1 MQRTACLFVKRDIR
15 AGPWIDSIDT
25 PFATGE
31 ARPMLIAAEKSLK
44 ALNRNDITEVK
55 AMKRPP
61 LGVLLVI
68 EAICI
73 INNVKPI
80 KVRRC
85 LRKRARISSKLEA
98 REKSARIGTCRRT
111 RNTRFAS
118 VAPRVSITA
127 ATRDRA
133 RV

>member
-1 MQRTACLFVKRDIR
+1 
-15 AGPWIDSIDT
+15 
-25 PFATGE
+25 
-31 ARPMLIAAEKSLK
+31 MLIAAEKSLK

-61 LGVLLVI
+61 VGVLLVI

-85 LRKRARISSKLEA
+85 LRKRARSSKFSSE
-98 REKSARIGTCRRT
+98 RKSQLVRVHART
-111 RNTRFAS
+111 RS
-118 VAPRVSITA
+118 C
-127 ATRDRA
+127 A